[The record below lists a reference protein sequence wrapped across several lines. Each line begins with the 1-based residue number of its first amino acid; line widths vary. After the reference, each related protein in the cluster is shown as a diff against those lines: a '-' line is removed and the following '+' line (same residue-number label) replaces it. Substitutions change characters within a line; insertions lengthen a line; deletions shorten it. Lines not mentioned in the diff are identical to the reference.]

1 MSRTAMLGLGAWR
14 LLVAASALVGFGYA
28 VTTFVEPW
36 HALSQQAS
44 LAAGV
49 VYLGLALSAGRAEV
63 LATWLRG
70 ATAVLLVL
78 VCVTYLALISDD
90 LSTTASLFEHL
101 VTPLVVLADWV
112 VVGRTVGVRWWYPIS
127 WLLFPLM
134 YLIYF
139 VLADVQLYRSF
150 LDPTSAAFGLTVAEF
165 MLALAAAGYVL
176 YGIAKA
182 RSGVRPA
189 LTPEEAA

>member
-1 MSRTAMLGLGAWR
+1 MLGLTAWR
-14 LLVAASALVGFGYA
+14 LLVAASALIGFGYA

-44 LAAGV
+44 LLTGL
-49 VYLGLALSAGRAEV
+49 VYLGLAATAGRAEV
-63 LATWLRG
+63 VATWLRG
-70 ATAVLLVL
+70 GIAVLLAL
-78 VCVTYLALISDD
+78 VCITYLALISDD

-101 VTPLVVLADWV
+101 VTPVVVLADWAL
-112 VVGRTVGVRWWYPIS
+112 VGRTVGLRWWYPFS
-127 WLLFPLM
+127 WLLFPLA

-150 LDPTSAAFGLTVAEF
+150 LDPTSSGFGLTVVEF
-165 MLALAAAGYVL
+165 LVALLVAGYVL
-176 YGIAKA
+176 YGIAKVRGGA
-182 RSGVRPA
+182 RPA

>member
-1 MSRTAMLGLGAWR
+1 MLSLWR
-14 LLVAASALVGFGYA
+14 LLVATSALVGFGYA
-28 VTTFVEPW
+28 VATFVEPW

-44 LAAGV
+44 LLAGA
-49 VYLGLALSAGRAEV
+49 VYLGLALSGGRVEV

-70 ATAVLLVL
+70 GMAVLLAL
-78 VCVTYLALISDD
+78 VCITYLSLISDD

-101 VTPLVVLADWV
+101 VTPVVVLADWV
-112 VVGRTVGVRWWYPIS
+112 FAGRTVGVRWWYPFS
-127 WLLFPLM
+127 WLVFPLA

-150 LDPTSAAFGLTVAEF
+150 LDPTSASFGLTVVEF
-165 MLALAAAGYVL
+165 LLALVGVGYVL
-176 YGIAKA
+176 YGIAKVRA
-182 RSGVRPA
+182 GDVARPA